1 MRRLC
6 TEGSCSYSGRAAQRA
21 ARAAMGVELRPRL
34 KSLEVPSNPKV
45 SCDRHGSRTAGHDE
59 RRGAPTGPYR
69 DPGSALGGN
78 AEV

>member
-1 MRRLC
+1 V
-6 TEGSCSYSGRAAQRA
+6 QRA
-21 ARAAMGVELRPRL
+21 ACAAMGVELRPGL
-34 KSLEVPSNPKV
+34 KSLDAPSNPKV
-45 SCDRHGSRTAGHDE
+45 SCDCHGSRTEGHGE